1 MHELDEI
8 LLHVPGEEV
17 LIGQD
22 EQDFPFKRRKISLVP
37 ALFVCAQL
45 EEANRKRFRY
55 KEIYFN
61 WFCTITMRILKA
73 CEKNAGCGSQFFRVD
88 HALRA

>member
-17 LIGQD
+17 LIAQD

-37 ALFVCAQL
+37 ALFVCVKL
-45 EEANRKRFRY
+45 EAANQKCLRY
-55 KEIYFN
+55 KEIYF
-61 WFCTITMRILKA
+61 IIAL
-73 CEKNAGCGSQFFRVD
+73 VLYD
-88 HALRA
+88 HNENS